1 MEVRCAETRELAAE
15 LALGV
20 ADAEERA
27 RALVHLADCP
37 ECRRRL
43 EEISQV
49 ADELLMLAPHGEVP
63 VGFEERA
70 LAPLFPKPPRRR
82 RRLLQ
87 ALVPAVAAAAAVAI
101 TLAVVDDDVR
111 LASQYRDTL
120 DEANGTKFEAYSLR
134 GEGGVRAGEVFVYEG
149 SPSWLL
155 ITVDPGH
162 RESAEAAELV
172 MDDGRRRRLGWFSLD
187 PATGSSGG
195 AVSVD
200 LRRVSVV
207 RLLPAEGGD
216 PLVARLG
223 DG

>member
-1 MEVRCAETRELAAE
+1 MEGRCEETRKLAAE
-15 LALGV
+15 LALGI
-20 ADAEERA
+20 AEAEERA

-37 ECRRRL
+37 ECRRRV
-43 EEISQV
+43 EELSHV

-70 LAPLFPKPPRRR
+70 LAPLLPERPRRR

-87 ALVPAVAAAAAVAI
+87 ALVPAAAAAAAVAI
-101 TLAVVDDDVR
+101 TLAIVDDDVR

-134 GEGGVRAGEVFVYEG
+134 ASGEVRAGEVFAYEG

-155 ITVDPGH
+155 IIVDPDH
-162 RESAEAAELV
+162 REGVEAAELV
-172 MDDGRRRRLGWFSLD
+172 MDDGRRRRIGWFSLD
-187 PATGSSGG
+187 SATGSSGG
-195 AVSVD
+195 AVPVD

-207 RLLPAEGGD
+207 RLVSARGRD
-216 PLVARLG
+216 PLVARLS